1 MDWKT
6 WLEGRYTLKTAAA
19 YVREITIF
27 LDLMPEAQTA
37 DYQAILGYVKELRK
51 VQKLASLNRHLQG
64 LKKYYQWLQEME
76 QRADNPA
83 AALRLQDAKRE
94 RDIQIQD
101 LLIVKQLNQLWDFF
115 LTKKY
120 RYKAMKSRVLAIVSL
135 LVFQGLTSE
144 ELCALVLEDIDLQAA
159 QVRIHATKTTNGRT
173 LPLEAQ
179 QILILHNYLSE
190 STKSNIDAVFT
201 NLSPDSLHYLISSV
215 RPEFLRAKK
224 LSPLRLRQSVIASKF
239 KQGWDLRKVQLFAG
253 HRYPSSTE
261 AYRLSGLADLKMSV
275 EKHHPL
281 G

>member
-19 YVREITIF
+19 YAREIKIF
-27 LDLMPEAQTA
+27 LELVHEAQTA
-37 DYQAILGYVKELRK
+37 DYQAILGYIKELRQ
-51 VQKLASLNRHLQG
+51 VQKRASLNRHLQG
-64 LKKYYQWLQEME
+64 LKKYYQWLQETE

-101 LLIVKQLNQLWDFF
+101 LLSIKQLNQLWDFF

-120 RYKAMKSRVLAIVSL
+120 RYKAMKNRILAIVSL

-144 ELCALVLEDIDLQAA
+144 ELCALVIGDIDLQAA
-159 QVRIHATKTTNGRT
+159 QVRINATKTTNGRT

-179 QILILHNYLSE
+179 QILILHNYLAE
-190 STKSNIDAVFT
+190 SPKHSIDAVFS
-201 NLSPDSLHYLISSV
+201 NLNSDSLHYLISSV
-215 RPEFLRAKK
+215 RPELLRTKK
-224 LSPLRLRQSVIASKF
+224 LSPLRIRQSVIASKF

-261 AYRLSGLADLKMSV
+261 AYRLSGLADLKLSV

>member
-6 WLEGRYTLKTAAA
+6 WLKARYTPKTAAA
-19 YVREITIF
+19 YEREINIF
-27 LDLMPEAQTA
+27 LDLMPDAATA
-37 DYQAILGYVKELRK
+37 DYQAILGYIKELRR
-51 VQKLASLNRHLQG
+51 VQKRASLNRHLQG

-94 RDIQIQD
+94 RDIQLQD
-101 LLIVKQLNQLWDFF
+101 LLSIKQLTQLWDFYQ
-115 LTKKY
+115 TKNY
-120 RYKAMKSRVLAIVSL
+120 RYKSMKNSVLAIVSL
-135 LVFQGLTSE
+135 LLFQGLTSE
-144 ELCALVLEDIDLQAA
+144 ELCALVLENIDLQAA
-159 QVRIHATKTTNGRT
+159 QIHIEATKTTNGRT

-179 QILILHNYLSE
+179 QIIILHTHLENVSKTA
-190 STKSNIDAVFT
+190 STLVFSNLNTDT
-201 NLSPDSLHYLISSV
+201 LHYLISSV
-215 RPEFLRAKK
+215 KPDFLKGKK
-224 LSPLRLRQSVIASKF
+224 ISPLRLRQSVIASKF

-261 AYRLSGLADLKMSV
+261 AYRLSGLDDLKMSV